1 MRRVISLIHTSE
13 ITILLN
19 LPSIILVLIFIN
31 VKALAMLM
39 LFLEQSTGDLH
50 GPCRQPGAHEH
61 HVGDPCNRVIITWMK
76 LFCTGANKIKLKHT
90 LV

>member
-1 MRRVISLIHTSE
+1 
-13 ITILLN
+13 
-19 LPSIILVLIFIN
+19 
-31 VKALAMLM
+31 MLM

-61 HVGDPCNRVIITWMK
+61 HVGDPCDRVIITWMK